1 MRIYLHLLAAFFL
14 FFAGSIY
21 ANTQQEKRV
30 TGTVTSEGEP
40 LPGVS
45 VQLKGASSG
54 TITDIDG
61 NYSIEAPVNGTLV
74 FRFVGMK
81 TVEQP
86 VNNRNV
92 INVTLDS
99 ESKELEEVM
108 VVAYATAKKYSF
120 TGAASTMKAGE
131 IEKLQTSSVSRV
143 LEGTV
148 SGVQRSTGSINRA
161 DTTNTDFRIRSRLTA
176 CRTCLH
182 TGHRTF
188 QYTGYTGS
196 LQLLNFPC
204 FHGRSSSGKAIF
216 LCGSVSD
223 YHNLIQLLT
232 FRFQRNINHTPVV
245 DRLFHRAHSYKT
257 EHQSSGAG
265 SLNRIFSINI
275 GNSSGGSSFQLYRD
289 TGERFPL
296 RDDRTRHA
304 FFLLRF
310 RIQYVSCKKQKK
322 HC

>member
-1 MRIYLHLLAAFFL
+1 MRIYLHLLAEFFL

-131 IEKLQTSSVSRV
+131 IENLQTSVFVVSALLMLPV
-143 LEGTV
+143 LRCMWWTV
-148 SGVQRSTGSINRA
+148 FRSMVVSILS
-161 DTTNTDFRIRSRLTA
+161 IPMI
-176 CRTCLH
+176 
-182 TGHRTF
+182 
-188 QYTGYTGS
+188 Y
-196 LQLLNFPC
+196 LQ
-204 FHGRSSSGKAIF
+204 
-216 LCGSVSD
+216 
-223 YHNLIQLLT
+223 
-232 FRFQRNINHTPVV
+232 
-245 DRLFHRAHSYKT
+245 
-257 EHQSSGAG
+257 
-265 SLNRIFSINI
+265 
-275 GNSSGGSSFQLYRD
+275 
-289 TGERFPL
+289 
-296 RDDRTRHA
+296 
-304 FFLLRF
+304 
-310 RIQYVSCKKQKK
+310 
-322 HC
+322 